1 MNKDWRINMDTIYRL
16 NANEI
21 DERLI
26 ESIKSLFR
34 DRKVIISVTDAV
46 DETDYLFAS
55 EVNRKRLLDALGDVR
70 DSKNLL
76 EFNSIEELEK
86 SLLK

>member
-21 DERLI
+21 DEKLI

-34 DRKVIISVTDAV
+34 DRKVIISVTDVV